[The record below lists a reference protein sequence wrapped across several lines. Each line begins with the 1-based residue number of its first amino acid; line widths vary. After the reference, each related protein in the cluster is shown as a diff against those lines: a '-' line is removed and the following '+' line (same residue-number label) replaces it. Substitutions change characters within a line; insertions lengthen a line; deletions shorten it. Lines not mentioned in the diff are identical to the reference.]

1 MGEASVNPGFPGDR
15 VGQNPTRRQ
24 SPVGQRVRNAGET
37 LGRARRYRTLV
48 MRGLVVFLGA
58 GLLLASGNA
67 PERGRPLVLLV
78 HGRGMLGQ
86 DSASTR
92 HFWLHALTAGGRA
105 LTSRPLITEGDV
117 RVVWYADV
125 LDPRSGDACDY
136 APTDRRAQRERAE
149 DPAVRDLVGAVGM
162 MLGALTSAVD
172 DTVASGGLRSLAAD
186 ASFLSDARKRCAA
199 EARLDHELERARAE
213 GRPIVLV
220 AHSLGSL
227 VAYDLLSS
235 RSDTGLVRRFVTMGS
250 PIGSTD
256 LRRLIIGGD
265 STDTLAMP
273 RGVHEWVNIR
283 NDGDVF
289 ATSLPLGREVV
300 EAPPPDE
307 PDPHE
312 MVGYLRSSTAAREIL
327 GAWCAAFSSD
337 RPLGCKDV
345 VSN

>member
-1 MGEASVNPGFPGDR
+1 
-15 VGQNPTRRQ
+15 
-24 SPVGQRVRNAGET
+24 
-37 LGRARRYRTLV
+37 
-48 MRGLVVFLGA
+48 MRSLVVFLGA
-58 GLLLASGNA
+58 GLLLASGSA
-67 PERGRPLVLLV
+67 PERGRPLVLLL

-86 DSASTR
+86 DSAATR
-92 HFWLHALTAGGRA
+92 QFWLRALTAGGRT
-105 LTSRPLITEGDV
+105 LTSRALITEGDV

-136 APTDRRAQRERAE
+136 APTDRRAPRERTE
-149 DPAVRDLVGAVGM
+149 DPTVRDLVGAVGM
-162 MLGALTSAVD
+162 MLGVLTSAID
-172 DTVASGGLRSLAAD
+172 DTLASGGLRSLAAD

-199 EARLDHELERARAE
+199 EGRLEHELDRARSA
-213 GRPIVLV
+213 GRPIILV

-256 LRRLIIGGD
+256 LRRLLIGGD

-273 RGVHEWVNIR
+273 RGVREWINIR
-283 NDGDVF
+283 NEGDVF
-289 ATSLPLGREVV
+289 ATSLPIGRDVV

-312 MVGYLRSSTAAREIL
+312 MVGYLRSSTAAKEIL

-337 RPLGCKDV
+337 RPPGCKDV
-345 VSN
+345 GSN

>member
-1 MGEASVNPGFPGDR
+1 
-15 VGQNPTRRQ
+15 
-24 SPVGQRVRNAGET
+24 
-37 LGRARRYRTLV
+37 
-48 MRGLVVFLGA
+48 MRSLVVVLGA
-58 GLLLASGNA
+58 GLLLASGSA
-67 PERGRPLVLLV
+67 RERGRPLVLLL

-86 DSASTR
+86 DSAATR
-92 HFWLHALTAGGRA
+92 QFWFRALTAGGRT
-105 LTSRPLITEGDV
+105 LTSRALITEGDV

-149 DPAVRDLVGAVGM
+149 DPTVRDLVGAVGM
-162 MLGALTSAVD
+162 MLGVLTSAID
-172 DTVASGGLRSLAAD
+172 DTLASGGLRSLAAD

-199 EARLDHELERARAE
+199 ESRLDLELDRARAA
-213 GRPIVLV
+213 GRPIILV

-250 PIGSTD
+250 PIGSTG
-256 LRRLIIGGD
+256 LRHLLIGGD

-283 NDGDVF
+283 NEGDVF
-289 ATSLPLGREVV
+289 ATSLPIGREVV

-312 MVGYLRSSTAAREIL
+312 MVGYLRSSTAAKEIL
-327 GAWCAAFSSD
+327 GAWCAAFSTD
-337 RPLGCKDV
+337 RPPGCKDV
-345 VSN
+345 GSN

>member
-1 MGEASVNPGFPGDR
+1 M
-15 VGQNPTRRQ
+15 
-24 SPVGQRVRNAGET
+24 
-37 LGRARRYRTLV
+37 

-58 GLLLASGNA
+58 GLLLASGSA
-67 PERGRPLVLLV
+67 PERGRPLSFLV

-86 DSASTR
+86 DSAATR
-92 HFWLHALTAGGRA
+92 QFWLRALTAGGRT

-149 DPAVRDLVGAVGM
+149 DPTVRDLLGAVGM

-199 EARLDHELERARAE
+199 EARLDRELDRARAE

-250 PIGSTD
+250 PIGSAD
-256 LRRLIIGGD
+256 LRRLLIGGD

-283 NDGDVF
+283 TDGDVF

-312 MVGYLRSSTAAREIL
+312 MVGYLRSSAAAKEIL

-337 RPLGCKDV
+337 RPPGCKDV
-345 VSN
+345 GSN